1 MRVIRWR
8 IKKAKKAYEQY
19 QQKQYE
25 QSDSWSPKTTRVACS
40 RRPWKQPARPQEPPN
55 ALRNAAD
62 RPSAPWAQQDARCTA
77 RPGVGTADS
86 PSAACAPQNARVPC
100 SASTPAGGTPAAP
113 AKEPEAASPPAGGTP
128 KPSRSRRRQH
138 DVNTE
143 AGKTK
148 TEGEA
153 VSRPAGGKP
162 KSSGSAPPQDDVKT
176 EAVTPSATSASAP
189 PPWTRPPIEEAL
201 RVEALNEV
209 AKRRAGDE
217 LQSPA
222 KRPKSAAQE
231 VESNPHQAYME
242 ESTADEVQEEV
253 KEEEDSEDPPPD
265 DEEDW
270 LAKGPRGDYAH
281 GCPSE
286 L

>member
-1 MRVIRWR
+1 M
-8 IKKAKKAYEQY
+8 KNAYGHEQHRQY
-19 QQKQYE
+19 LKQ
-25 QSDSWSPKTTRVACS
+25 SGSWSPNTTRVACS
-40 RRPWKQPARPQEPPN
+40 MHKRKKPARPQTPPN

-62 RPSAPWAQQDARCTA
+62 SPSAARAPQDGRGSA

-100 SASTPAGGTPAAP
+100 SASTPAGSTSAAP

-153 VSRPAGGKP
+153 VTSPAGGKP
-162 KSSGSAPPQDDVKT
+162 TPSRSAHPQDDVKT
-176 EAVTPSATSASAP
+176 SSATSAKAP
-189 PPWTRPPIEEAL
+189 PPWARTPNEEAH
-201 RVEALNEV
+201 RTKALNEF
-209 AKRRAGDE
+209 AKRQAGDE

-222 KRPKSAAQE
+222 KKPKSAAQE
-231 VESNPHQAYME
+231 VKSNPDQAYME
-242 ESTADEVQEEV
+242 ESTADKVQ
-253 KEEEDSEDPPPD
+253 PG

-270 LAKGPRGDYAH
+270 LAKGPRGDFAH
-281 GCPSE
+281 GCLSE

>member
-1 MRVIRWR
+1 MQERYWTEL
-8 IKKAKKAYEQY
+8 Y
-19 QQKQYE
+19 
-25 QSDSWSPKTTRVACS
+25 SCSPQTTRVACS
-40 RRPWKQPARPQEPPN
+40 RRPWKQPARPQKPPN

-62 RPSAPWAQQDARCTA
+62 RRSAPWAQQDARCTA

-128 KPSRSRRRQH
+128 RVYNNLKPSV
-138 DVNTE
+138 DAVKTE
-143 AGKTK
+143 A
-148 TEGEA
+148 EA
-153 VSRPAGGKP
+153 VSPPAGRTPAVMQQAVK
-162 KSSGSAPPQDDVKT
+162 AVKT

-222 KRPKSAAQE
+222 KRPKSAPWE
-231 VESNPHQAYME
+231 VSNPHQADME
-242 ESTADEVQEEV
+242 ESTGDEVQEEV
-253 KEEEDSEDPPPD
+253 KEEEDSEDPSSD

-270 LAKGPRGDYAH
+270 LAKGPRGDFAH

>member
-1 MRVIRWR
+1 MRGIRR
-8 IKKAKKAYEQY
+8 EVQQNAQDLQEQRY
-19 QQKQYE
+19 WTE
-25 QSDSWSPKTTRVACS
+25 LESSSPWS
-40 RRPWKQPARPQEPPN
+40 RRPWEQRGWTQKPLTALPN
-55 ALRNAAD
+55 AAHY
-62 RPSAPWAQQDARCTA
+62 PSAPWAQQYRRNTA
-77 RPGVGTADS
+77 RPGVTTADS
-86 PSAACAPQNARVPC
+86 PSAACAPQDARVPC

-153 VSRPAGGKP
+153 VTSPAGGKP
-162 KSSGSAPPQDDVKT
+162 TPSRSAHPQDDVKT
-176 EAVTPSATSASAP
+176 SSATSASAP
-189 PPWTRPPIEEAL
+189 PPWTRTPNEEAH
-201 RVEALNEV
+201 RTKALNEF
-209 AKRRAGDE
+209 AKRQAGDE

-222 KRPKSAAQE
+222 KKPKSAAQE
-231 VESNPHQAYME
+231 VKSNPDQAYME
-242 ESTADEVQEEV
+242 ESTADKVQ
-253 KEEEDSEDPPPD
+253 PG

-270 LAKGPRGDYAH
+270 LAKGPRGDFAH

>member
-1 MRVIRWR
+1 MQPRVE
-8 IKKAKKAYEQY
+8 AV
-19 QQKQYE
+19 
-25 QSDSWSPKTTRVACS
+25 KT
-40 RRPWKQPARPQEPPN
+40 E
-55 ALRNAAD
+55 AD
-62 RPSAPWAQQDARCTA
+62 A
-77 RPGVGTADS
+77 V
-86 PSAACAPQNARVPC
+86 
-100 SASTPAGGTPAAP
+100 
-113 AKEPEAASPPAGGTP
+113 SPPAGRTP
-128 KPSRSRRRQH
+128 
-138 DVNTE
+138 
-143 AGKTK
+143 
-148 TEGEA
+148 A
-153 VSRPAGGKP
+153 VMQQAVK
-162 KSSGSAPPQDDVKT
+162 AVKT

-222 KRPKSAAQE
+222 KRPKSAAWE

-270 LAKGPRGDYAH
+270 LAKGPRGDFAH

>member
-1 MRVIRWR
+1 MRLQRE
-8 IKKAKKAYEQY
+8 YDSYTQEQW
-19 QQKQYE
+19 
-25 QSDSWSPKTTRVACS
+25 WSGGYSCSPQTTRVPCS
-40 RRPWKQPARPQEPPN
+40 RRPWKQQPARPQKPPN

-62 RPSAPWAQQDARCTA
+62 SPSAAWAPQDARGTA

-113 AKEPEAASPPAGGTP
+113 AKEPEAASPPAGGKP
-128 KPSRSRRRQH
+128 KPSRSA
-138 DVNTE
+138 T
-143 AGKTK
+143 
-148 TEGEA
+148 
-153 VSRPAGGKP
+153 
-162 KSSGSAPPQDDVKT
+162 PQDNVQT
-176 EAVTPSATSASAP
+176 EAVTPSATSATAP

-201 RVEALNEV
+201 RVEASNEV
-209 AKRRAGDE
+209 AKRRAGDV

-242 ESTADEVQEEV
+242 ESTADKVQEEV

-281 GCPSE
+281 GCPNE

>member
-1 MRVIRWR
+1 MQERYWT
-8 IKKAKKAYEQY
+8 E
-19 QQKQYE
+19 
-25 QSDSWSPKTTRVACS
+25 SDSWSPQTTRVACS
-40 RRPWKQPARPQEPPN
+40 RRPWKQPARPQKPPN

-62 RPSAPWAQQDARCTA
+62 IPSAPWAQQDARCTA

-86 PSAACAPQNARVPC
+86 PSAACAPQDARVPC

-113 AKEPEAASPPAGGTP
+113 AKEPEAASPPSGGKP
-128 KPSRSRRRQH
+128 KPSR
-138 DVNTE
+138 
-143 AGKTK
+143 
-148 TEGEA
+148 
-153 VSRPAGGKP
+153 
-162 KSSGSAPPQDDVKT
+162 SAPPQDDVKT

-189 PPWTRPPIEEAL
+189 PPWTRTPNEEAH
-201 RVEALNEV
+201 RTKALNEF
-209 AKRRAGDE
+209 AKRQAGDE

-222 KRPKSAAQE
+222 KKPKSAAQE
-231 VESNPHQAYME
+231 VKSNPDQAYME

-270 LAKGPRGDYAH
+270 LAKGPRGDFAH